1 MQPAVVVTGVRAS
14 RLVRVPCE
22 VANELDAEAVFV
34 AANRIESPIKRD
46 LANLT
51 AKWQRDLRINLDRF
65 GAPSMAPDD
74 FIVIKL
80 RAGAHVING
89 RVVRVPAPCYA
100 IVECA
105 SIGWTITTTHDDLS
119 LERQCDDHWLT
130 LANNVPIKEPSV

>member
-1 MQPAVVVTGVRAS
+1 MQPAIVVTGVSTR

-22 VANELDAEAVFV
+22 VGNELDAEAVFV
-34 AANRIESPIKRD
+34 AANRVESPIRAD
-46 LANLT
+46 LANLG

-65 GAPSMAPDD
+65 AAPSMSAGD

-80 RAGAHVING
+80 QRGAHVING

-105 SIGWTITTTHDDLS
+105 SIGWTITTTHDDPS
-119 LERQCDDHWLT
+119 LERQCDDHWT
-130 LANNVPIKEPSV
+130 THTANAPITEVTA

>member
-1 MQPAVVVTGVRAS
+1 MQPAIVVTGVS
-14 RLVRVPCE
+14 SQRLVRVPCQ
-22 VANELDAEAVFV
+22 VGNELDAEAVFI
-34 AANRIESPIKRD
+34 AANRIESPIRAD
-46 LANLT
+46 LANLG

-65 GAPSMAPDD
+65 NAPSMSAGD

-119 LERQCDDHWLT
+119 LERQCDDHWT
-130 LANNVPIKEPSV
+130 SLANNVPIKEASA

>member
-1 MQPAVVVTGVRAS
+1 MQPAIVVTGVRAS

-65 GAPSMAPDD
+65 GAPSMAPAD
-74 FIVIKL
+74 FEPNEARRTVHRILDTGAERLYLTHFGELSPPQPAAGEAPREQL
-80 RAGAHVING
+80 R
-89 RVVRVPAPCYA
+89 
-100 IVECA
+100 
-105 SIGWTITTTHDDLS
+105 
-119 LERQCDDHWLT
+119 
-130 LANNVPIKEPSV
+130 SVSFCSGQ

>member
-1 MQPAVVVTGVRAS
+1 MQPAIVVTGVRAS

-65 GAPSMAPDD
+65 GAPSMAPQD

-80 RAGAHVING
+80 KRGAHVING

-100 IVECA
+100 IVEA
-105 SIGWTITTTHDDLS
+105 AVQGWTIITTHDDPS
-119 LERQCDDHWLT
+119 LTAQCEDHWRT
-130 LANNVPIKEPSV
+130 HEHNAPITEASA